1 MTKKMLAVLGM
12 VGFLS
17 TAGVALAQTTATGST
32 VAPSTVTTLQPRTE
46 PMVLEVGAAGRVLLR
61 GTVESASAGSL
72 TVKSWGG
79 NWTITV
85 PANAEVLP
93 RGTAVSGFGQG
104 DFVGVLGTVN
114 QNASFTIDAKIVRD
128 WTARMTARQGITRNV
143 RTVHEMMRSETPRV
157 VEGTL
162 SNLDASAETFTLT
175 ARSGANYSVSLV
187 SGAKTLQ
194 RNWATLDFST
204 VQNGDTV
211 RVWGPVASSTISA
224 SVFRDV
230 SVPRQ

>member
-12 VGFLS
+12 AGFLA
-17 TAGVALAQTTATGST
+17 TAGVALAQTTATT
-32 VAPSTVTTLQPRTE
+32 AEPRTQ
-46 PMVLEVGAAGRVLLR
+46 PMVLEIGAAGRVLLR
-61 GTVESASAGSL
+61 GTVESASADSL

-79 NWTITV
+79 SWTITV

-93 RGTAVSGFGQG
+93 RGTAVSGFQQG
-104 DFVGVLGTVN
+104 DFVGVSGVMN

-128 WTARMTARQGITRNV
+128 WTARITARQGITQNIHAV
-143 RTVHEMMRSETPRV
+143 REVMRSGTPRV

-162 SNLDASAETFTLT
+162 SNLDATAETFTLT
-175 ARSGANYSVSLV
+175 AGSGTNYSVSLV

-204 VQNGDTV
+204 VQNGDKV

-230 SVPRQ
+230 SIPRH

>member
-1 MTKKMLAVLGM
+1 MLAVLGM
-12 VGFLS
+12 IGFLA
-17 TAGVALAQTTATGST
+17 TAGVALAQTTATGSA
-32 VAPSTVTTLQPRTE
+32 VASSAVTTIQPRTE
-46 PMVLEVGAAGRVLLR
+46 PMVLEIGAAGRVLLR
-61 GTVESASAGSL
+61 GTVESASADSL

-79 NWTITV
+79 SWTITV
-85 PANAEVLP
+85 PASAEVLP
-93 RGTAVSGFGQG
+93 HGTAVSGFGQG

-114 QNASFTIDAKIVRD
+114 QSAGFTIDAKIVHD
-128 WTARMTARQGITRNV
+128 WTARMTARQGITRNIRAV
-143 RTVHEMMRSETPRV
+143 REVMRSGTPRV

-175 ARSGANYSVSLV
+175 AKSGTNYSVSLV

-204 VQNGDTV
+204 VHNGDTV

-230 SVPRQ
+230 SIPR